1 MTRISYAVCAGLALL
16 DFTCLPAAAAPDE
29 PPVPPPSRSTSSV
42 SDAAKKVAYS
52 FCDRPQN
59 AQSYAASP
67 VKVVLGQCNSMSQ
80 AFTATSN
87 GPSAGANCGGY
98 AIAFG
103 PKGKLNPNLHQITM
117 TSAWGDTPLTAAQCA
132 SAKVTAQAWG
142 ERCVDDACKKTA
154 WELIEK
160 GPKQRDGKWDPAINA
175 CLLDVR
181 FTSEGV
187 KYRTLNLDTIATVVE
202 NGQIIRKRAKGTI
215 LAELKRDGPCLS
227 GEAKPA
233 KLPSK

>member
-1 MTRISYAVCAGLALL
+1 MTRISHAVCAGLSLL
-16 DFTCLPAAAAPDE
+16 NFTCLPASAAPDD
-29 PPVPPPSRSTSSV
+29 PPVSSSSRSISSV

-52 FCDRPQN
+52 FCDGPQN

-67 VKVVLGQCNSMSQ
+67 VKVVLGQCSSMSQ
-80 AFTATSN
+80 SFTATSDA
-87 GPSAGANCGGY
+87 PSAGHSCGGY

-117 TSAWGDTPLTAAQCA
+117 TSAWGDAPLTAAECA

-142 ERCVDDACKKTA
+142 ERCVNEACKKTT
-154 WELIEK
+154 WDLIEG
-160 GPKQRDGKWDPAINA
+160 GPKQRDGKWDPARNA
-175 CLLDVR
+175 CVVEVR

-187 KYRTLNLDTIATVVE
+187 KYRTLNLDTITTVVE

-215 LAELKRDGPCLS
+215 LAELKKDPPCYS
-227 GEAKPA
+227 GEATPAMPPA
-233 KLPSK
+233 K